1 MQNKGA
7 IKFLAII
14 LAIACAYQLSFTL
27 VTKNVEKK
35 ALQYPGGEQA
45 YLDSVRNLPVY
56 NLGFIKFDYQ
66 YCKEHEINLG
76 LDLRGGMNVMLEI
89 TVEDLIRS
97 LSNYSK
103 DQAFN
108 EALAIA
114 KKEQDNSTKDFL
126 SLFSEAYEQKAPEGR
141 LSYLFDLRK
150 LQKVSATS
158 SNSEIID
165 ALRKECDAAVENSFN
180 VLTNRINHL
189 GVASPN
195 IQRVEGSNRIMVE
208 LPGVKDPERVRK
220 LLQGT
225 ASLEFWTTYDNTEFF
240 PILENINNA
249 VKNALASMKPKSEEA
264 ASEETAVEK
273 TDSLL
278 QEMGQQQNAADQEA
292 MERDFP
298 LFAKLAPMAY
308 GGNVIPGSEIGCAMP
323 SDTAV
328 INKYLS
334 MPQVKSIIPRD
345 VKFMWSF
352 KPERFDPKDKTQP
365 EMFRLYAIRIT
376 TPNGVPPLDGMA
388 VADASEV
395 YEQTQGGYASVS
407 MRMTSKGAETWAQ
420 MTANNVGKCIAIV
433 MDGYVY
439 SAPRVNEKITGGQ
452 SSITGSFTS
461 SEARD
466 LANVLK
472 SGKLP
477 APARIIQDTV
487 VGPSLG
493 KESIDAGMTSFILA
507 FILVLIYMA
516 YYYNRAGWIA
526 NFALVTNLFLL
537 FGVLASINAVLTLP
551 GIAGIVLTMGMAV
564 DANVII
570 FERIKEELRS
580 GKSLSQSISDGF
592 GNALSAVVDGN
603 LTTLITGI
611 ALLYGKGPVRGFAT
625 TLIIGILTSMFSAIF
640 IPRLIFAYRIAK
652 EKGIKFSNK
661 FTENI
666 LSGVKIDF
674 LAKRKI
680 AYIVSGSLILIS
692 LVSLATRGMQFGVDF
707 LGGRS
712 YVIKF
717 DRDVTANEVRSAMSN
732 LFTESF
738 EVKQFGD
745 ANQMRIV
752 TQYKYNDM
760 GENVSSEIEELFYK
774 ALAPLYE
781 NKNLTFEEFT
791 TNQNPLGIVSSDKVG
806 ATVAHDMKTR
816 SVIAVIISLLAIAI
830 YIAMRFG
837 RWQWALG
844 GVTALAH
851 DALLTIGLF
860 SLLHGVLPFNM
871 EVDQTFIAAILTIIG
886 YSINDTVVIFDRIRE
901 YRKLYPKRSLRDN
914 INGAI
919 NTTLAR
925 TINTSGTTLVVLL
938 AIFLFGGEVIRGF
951 VFAIM
956 FGVIIGTFST
966 IFVAASVAYDLMSKE
981 IKEVESTKAK

>member
-35 ALQYPGGEQA
+35 ALSYPKGEQA

-103 DQAFN
+103 DEAFN
-108 EALAIA
+108 AALTEAKTA
-114 KKEQDNSTKDFL
+114 QDNSNKDYL
-126 SLFSEAYEQKAPEGR
+126 TLFSEAYDRLAPEGR
-141 LSYLFDLRK
+141 LSYIFDLRK
-150 LQKVSATS
+150 LQKVTATS
-158 SNSEIID
+158 SNSEVIA
-165 ALRKECDAAVENSFN
+165 ALKKECEAAVENSFN
-180 VLTNRINHL
+180 VLSNRINHL

-225 ASLEFWTTYDNTEFF
+225 ASLEFWTTYDNTEFY
-240 PILENINNA
+240 PILVNVNNA
-249 VKNALASMKPKSEEA
+249 VKTALAAMQPAEEN
-264 ASEETAVEK
+264 VEAEAESA
-273 TDSLL
+273 DSLL
-278 QEMGQQQNAADQEA
+278 NEMGKQQEAADQKALEK
-292 MERDFP
+292 EFP
-298 LFAKLAPMAY
+298 LFAKLTPMAY
-308 GGNVIPGSEIGCAMP
+308 GNNVMPGSEIGCALP
-323 SDTAV
+323 RDTAAV
-328 INKYLS
+328 NHYLA
-334 MPQVKSIIPRD
+334 MPQVKAILPRD

-352 KPERFDPKDKTQP
+352 KPERFDQNDKSQP
-365 EMFRLYAIRIT
+365 EMFRLYAIKIT
-376 TPNGVPPLDGMA
+376 TPNGIAPLDGMA
-388 VADASEV
+388 VADASDV

-407 MRMTSKGAETWAQ
+407 MRMTAKGAETWAQ
-420 MTANNVGKCIAIV
+420 MTANNVGKHIAIV

-439 SAPRVNEKITGGQ
+439 SAPRVNEKITGGS
-452 SSITGSFTS
+452 SSITGNFS
-461 SEARD
+461 STEARD

-477 APARIIQDTV
+477 APAKIIQDTV

-493 KESIDAGMTSFILA
+493 KESIEAGMTSFALA
-507 FILVLIYMA
+507 FVLVLIYMA
-516 YYYNRAGWIA
+516 YFYNRAGMYANIA
-526 NFALVTNLFLL
+526 LLANLFFL

-570 FERIKEELRS
+570 FERIKEELRA
-580 GKSLSQSISDGF
+580 GKGLSQSISDGF
-592 GNALSAVVDGN
+592 SNAISAVVDGN

-640 IPRLIFAYRIAK
+640 LPRLMFVARLAK
-652 EKGIKFSNK
+652 EKAIKFSNK
-661 FTENI
+661 FTENF
-666 LSGVKIDF
+666 LTGLQFDF
-674 LAKRKI
+674 IGKRKV

-692 LVSLATRGMQFGVDF
+692 LISLATRGMQFGVDF

-712 YVIKF
+712 YVVKF
-717 DRDVTANEVRSAMSN
+717 DRNVTANEVREAMGSV
-732 LFTESF
+732 FTESY
-738 EVKQFGD
+738 EVKQFGE

-760 GENVSSEIEELFYK
+760 DENVSSEIEGLFYK
-774 ALAPLYE
+774 ALLPLYD
-781 NKNLTFEEFT
+781 NKNLTLEEFT
-791 TNQNPLGIVSSDKVG
+791 TNQNPLGIISSDKVG

-816 SVIAVIISLLAIAI
+816 SIIAVIISLIAI
-830 YIAMRFG
+830 GVYISLRFG

-844 GVTALAH
+844 GVAALTH

-860 SLLHGVLPFNM
+860 SLLHGLLPFNL

-901 YRKLYPKRSLRDN
+901 YKKLYPKRSLRGN
-914 INGAI
+914 INNAVAS
-919 NTTLAR
+919 TLAR

-938 AIFLFGGEVIRGF
+938 AILLFGGEVIRGF

-966 IFVAASVAYDLMSKE
+966 IFIATPIAYDVMSQDE
-981 IKEVESTKAK
+981 KAGEDK

>member
-89 TVEDLIRS
+89 YVEDLIKS

-108 EALAIA
+108 AALADA
-114 KKEQDNSTKDFL
+114 KKEQDNSTKDYL
-126 SLFSEAYEQKAPEGR
+126 TLFSEAYERQAPEGR
-141 LSYLFDLRK
+141 LSYIFDLRK
-150 LQKVSATS
+150 LQNVSATS
-158 SNSEIID
+158 SNSEIIS
-165 ALRKECDAAVENSFN
+165 ALKKECEAAVENSFN
-180 VLTNRINHL
+180 VLSNRINHL

-195 IQRVEGSNRIMVE
+195 IQRIEGSNRIMVE

-225 ASLEFWTTYDNTEFF
+225 ASLEFWTTYDNTEFY
-240 PILENINNA
+240 PILENINA
-249 VKNALASMKPKSEEA
+249 TVKAALAATQNTTEEVTENVA
-264 ASEETAVEK
+264 ENA
-273 TDSLL
+273 DSLL
-278 QEMGQQQNAADQEA
+278 QEMSEQKEVADQQM

-298 LFAKLAPMAY
+298 LFTKLVPMAY
-308 GGNVIPGSEIGCAMP
+308 GGNVIPGSPIGSALP
-323 SDTAV
+323 SDTAIV
-328 INKYLS
+328 NKYLS
-334 MPQVKSIIPRD
+334 MPQVKAILPRD
-345 VKFMWSF
+345 VKFMWGF
-352 KPERFDPKDKTQP
+352 KPERFDPQDKTQP
-365 EMFRLYAIRIT
+365 EMFRLYAIRVT
-376 TPNGVPPLDGMA
+376 TPNGVPPLDGLA

-395 YEQTQGGYASVS
+395 YDQTQGGYASVS

-420 MTANNVGKCIAIV
+420 MTANNVDKCIAIV

-452 SSITGSFTS
+452 SSITGNFTS
-461 SEARD
+461 AEARD

-493 KESIDAGMTSFILA
+493 KESIEAGMSSFIFA
-507 FILVLIYMA
+507 FALVLIYMA
-516 YYYNRAGWIA
+516 YFYNRAGMIA
-526 NFALVTNLFLL
+526 NIALLANLFFL

-570 FERIKEELRS
+570 YERIKEELRA

-592 GNALSAVVDGN
+592 GNALSAVIDGN

-640 IPRLIFAYRIAK
+640 IPRLIFAYRVAK

-661 FTENI
+661 FTENF
-666 LSGVKIDF
+666 LSSVRFDF
-674 LAKRKI
+674 IGKRKI
-680 AYIVSGSLILIS
+680 AYIVSSTLILIS
-692 LVSLATRGMQFGVDF
+692 LVSFATRGMQFGVDF

-712 YVIKF
+712 YVVKF
-717 DRDVTANEVRSAMSN
+717 DRDLTANEVREAMSKV
-732 LFTESF
+732 FTESF

-752 TQYKYNDM
+752 TQYKYNDL
-760 GENVSSEIEELFYK
+760 GEGVSAEIEGMFYK
-774 ALAPLYE
+774 ALLPLYE
-781 NKNLTFEEFT
+781 NQNLTLEEFVT
-791 TNQNPLGIVSSDKVG
+791 ADTNPLGIISSDKVG

-816 SVIAVIISLLAIAI
+816 SIIAIIISLIAI
-830 YIAMRFG
+830 GIYISVRFG

-844 GVTALAH
+844 GVAALSH

-860 SLLHGVLPFNM
+860 SLLHGLLPFSM

-886 YSINDTVVIFDRIRE
+886 YSINNTVVIFDRIRE
-901 YRKLYPKRSLRDN
+901 YNKLYPKRNMREN
-914 INGAI
+914 INQAVAS
-919 NTTLAR
+919 TLAR
-925 TINTSGTTLVVLL
+925 TVNTSCSTLVVLL

-956 FGVIIGTFST
+956 YGVIIGTFSS
-966 IFVAASVAYDLMSKE
+966 IFIAASIAYDIMSKGF
-981 IKEVESTKAK
+981 KSTTTK